1 MYSPGSTIK
10 FREALTALGAPAR
23 LCHGNSRSRTAV
35 AKRISDGGEPNP
47 ARADQG
53 SAAAFGKARKR
64 HWPRSLTAWHDCRC
78 CQTACSRFSGELVF
92 VGGCTTALLITD
104 KAAA

>member
-1 MYSPGSTIK
+1 MVKNLKRIEKAWFPVSQFSATAYSPGSTIK

-23 LCHGNSRSRTAV
+23 LCHRNGRSRTAV
-35 AKRISDGGEPNP
+35 AKRISDEPDP

-53 SAAAFGKARKR
+53 SSAAFGKERKR

-78 CQTACSRFSGELVF
+78 CQTA
-92 VGGCTTALLITD
+92 
-104 KAAA
+104 